1 MKRIVICCD
10 GTWNTSEQGHPTNV
24 VKVRDAALRR
34 LPDGT
39 EQAIY
44 YHDGV
49 GTRSWIDRLPG
60 GIFGAGLWQNVQS
73 VYEYLVEHFEAG
85 DELFFFGF
93 SRGAY
98 TARSVV
104 GMVRKCGILR
114 KEEIGR
120 IQEAYDLYRNR
131 RIKPDGGDAQ
141 DYLMP
146 SKESRRREP

>member
-1 MKRIVICCD
+1 MTGGRRSAMTRIVISCD

-49 GTRSWIDRLPG
+49 ATRSCSDRRPG

-85 DELFFFGF
+85 DELFSLG
-93 SRGAY
+93 SAGAL
-98 TARSVV
+98 TRRAASLAWCASAASC
-104 GMVRKCGILR
+104 VRKR
-114 KEEIGR
+114 S
-120 IQEAYDLYRNR
+120 
-131 RIKPDGGDAQ
+131 GGYKRPMICTATGGSS
-141 DYLMP
+141 P
-146 SKESRRREP
+146 TAG